1 MMYFCEFVY
10 CTSESVLY
18 FVKKFDLLRKDDLHK
33 TYAEYFA
40 EVLYGPLRC
49 FFLVEPSKSFFS
61 IRSFKSLR

>member
-40 EVLYGPLRC
+40 EVLYGPLR
-49 FFLVEPSKSFFS
+49 L
-61 IRSFKSLR
+61 